1 MTGMGRGHRLRS
13 GKAAAKGALAMSG
26 GGIRTLSLVLLVFL
40 VAYVAWSGGA

>member
-1 MTGMGRGHRLRS
+1 MVRGLGLRS
-13 GKAAAKGALAMSG
+13 GEAAGKGRQAMSG

>member
-1 MTGMGRGHRLRS
+1 MDRGHRLRS
-13 GKAAAKGALAMSG
+13 GEAAKKGVWGMSG